1 MSDLNIQE
9 CAISGYET
17 LAGTFD
23 QGKIMILYHFTG
35 LEYLDA
41 IMEDGLSKGDLPTS
55 ATEGK
60 TGVWFTTD
68 QDSAGHGLGVEM
80 DLPNGCRVANKRAVR
95 ITVSIPSSDRK
106 LVPWMKWGRK
116 NCNPDMFDRLNRSGG
131 GKCKSWYIYFSAVKP
146 DQFSNIEFL
155 TSTPPRIVF
164 AQLPDGRRLLVYGS
178 GVVKSIRA
186 TGRNLEATPE
196 SVLVS
201 SEDEA
206 IALELKLRPYAVN
219 PYLK

>member
-1 MSDLNIQE
+1 
-9 CAISGYET
+9 
-17 LAGTFD
+17 
-23 QGKIMILYHFTG
+23 MILYHFTG
-35 LEYLDA
+35 REYLDA
-41 IMEDGLSKGDLPTS
+41 IMEDGLSIGDVPTS
-55 ATEGK
+55 STEGK

-68 QDSAGHGLGVEM
+68 QDPAGHGLGVEM
-80 DLPNGCRVANKRAVR
+80 DLPNGGRIVNKRAVR
-95 ITVSIPSSDRK
+95 ITVPISSSDRK
-106 LVPWMKWGRK
+106 LVSWMKWGRK

-131 GKCKSWYIYFSAVKP
+131 GKCKSWYIYFGAVKP

-155 TSTPPRIVF
+155 TSTPPRMVL

-178 GVVKSIRA
+178 GVAKAIMV

-206 IALELKLRPYAVN
+206 RALELVLRPHTVN
-219 PYLK
+219 PYVK

>member
-1 MSDLNIQE
+1 
-9 CAISGYET
+9 
-17 LAGTFD
+17 
-23 QGKIMILYHFTG
+23 MILYHFTG
-35 LEYLDA
+35 LEFLDA
-41 IMEDGLSKGDLPTS
+41 IMEDGLSKGDVPTS

-80 DLPNGCRVANKRAVR
+80 DLPNGLRVANKRAVR

-116 NCNPDMFDRLNRSGG
+116 HCNPDMFAGLNRSGG
-131 GKCKSWYIYFSAVKP
+131 GKCKSWYIYFGAVKP

-155 TSTPPRIVF
+155 TSTPPRMVL

-178 GVVKSIRA
+178 GVAKAIMV

-206 IALELKLRPYAVN
+206 RALELVLRPHTVN
-219 PYLK
+219 PYVK